1 MQTSTIAAI
10 SSAPG
15 LGAVGIVRLSGPS
28 ALTILKKI
36 FQPKNFHLP
45 WKAQAMR
52 LGKIHGPDNTEIIDE
67 ALAVYFPGPRS
78 YTGEE
83 AAEIYGHGGQVVLS
97 LILQAALAAGAELAE
112 AGEFTRRAFLNGRLD
127 LSQAEAVGELIA
139 AQSQAEIKLALRQ
152 LEGGLKEAVEPAYQS
167 LVNALTQV
175 EAALDFGEETDD
187 LNLNTIANLLTDEI
201 APPLQKLLQDR
212 QAGHLFKDGLKIALA
227 GAPNVGK
234 SSLFNALLEEDRAL
248 VSGIAGTTRD
258 AVSSQTLWQGLR
270 LELCD
275 TAGLSQ
281 KPQDELDALGQER
294 SLKVLAE
301 ADIILLVKD
310 LSSPGEETKITSSP
324 AQKVLEVWNKSDL
337 PDATTLKKKISGLV
351 VSAKTGAG
359 LKELKDAILLSL
371 QGQGEIKVPELVPN
385 LRHQKILEK
394 TLEKIQEALNAI
406 IEGQVPEIVAL
417 ELRTALDILGQI
429 SGHKSP
435 DDVLGEIFGNFCLGK

>member
-1 MQTSTIAAI
+1 MTQISTIAAI

-15 LGAVGIVRLSGPS
+15 LGAVGIVRLSGPA

-36 FQPKNFHLP
+36 FQPKNPHLP

-52 LGKIHGPDNTEIIDE
+52 LGKIHGPDNAEIIDE
-67 ALAVYFPGPRS
+67 ALAVYFQGPRS

-97 LILQAALAAGAELAE
+97 LILQAALSAGAELAE

-187 LNLNTIANLLTDEI
+187 LNLDVIANLLTDKI
-201 APPLQKLLQDR
+201 IPPLHQLLQDR

-234 SSLFNALLEEDRAL
+234 SSLFNALLQEDRAL

-294 SLKVLAE
+294 SRKVLTE

-310 LSSPGEETKITSSP
+310 LSRPSEETEITSNP
-324 AQKVLEVWNKSDL
+324 EQKILDVWNKSDL
-337 PDATTLKKKISGLV
+337 KNYDPRQEVSGLV

-359 LKELKDAILLSL
+359 LKELKDAILENIA
-371 QGQGEIKVPELVPN
+371 GQGELKAPELVPN

-394 TLEKIQEALNAI
+394 TLERIQEALSAI
-406 IEGQVPEIVAL
+406 NDGQVPEIVAL
-417 ELRTALDILGQI
+417 ELRAALDILGQI